1 MKKYYLKI
9 IADNI
14 YLQRGVD
21 LPIAGFVAPR
31 MIRAKNQDDAIAL
44 AKTKLLKEWKQ
55 TFNRDNK
62 SGTPQLSIAQCQRI
76 KNPLCCLQQSDEY
89 IFYGSEDEKQAA
101 IDNTGK
107 AFARWFVIPSI
118 GLVKQ

>member
-21 LPIAGFVAPR
+21 LPIASFVAPR

-44 AKTKLLKEWKQ
+44 AKTKLLKE
-55 TFNRDNK
+55 
-62 SGTPQLSIAQCQRI
+62 
-76 KNPLCCLQQSDEY
+76 
-89 IFYGSEDEKQAA
+89 
-101 IDNTGK
+101 
-107 AFARWFVIPSI
+107 
-118 GLVKQ
+118 